1 MAIIRCPPN
10 VQLGNFLK
18 CPTTIGGQGQGQG
31 GFVVRGEGGAKFLSA
46 REEKRGGRTEGRQ
59 GGTRSVA
66 RSIRGSP

>member
-1 MAIIRCPPN
+1 VCRIC
-10 VQLGNFLK
+10 
-18 CPTTIGGQGQGQG
+18 GQGQGQGQGQGHGQGQG